1 MSEQQKKDAEH
12 DEKFAENDLR
22 DSEQDEKIEA
32 TVAKNEKIGT
42 VTYFLDGK
50 MLKQY
55 DVVTVNAIKE
65 KDLLWCINMLSREYL
80 L

>member
-1 MSEQQKKDAEH
+1 MEIQV
-12 DEKFAENDLR
+12 
-22 DSEQDEKIEA
+22 EQDEKIEA
-32 TVAKNEKIGT
+32 PVAKNEKIGT